1 MQVRCSPYAMITPP
15 IQNKEEINEDYI
27 KNNCVE
33 SGDGTN
39 NARCTTQ
46 KSFDIGQITIGTGHT
61 SPNP

>member
-1 MQVRCSPYAMITPP
+1 MITPP